1 MDVPVESSLGGFAGS
16 KDASIV
22 LRHLFSSTL
31 TAISDSIK
39 PKLVV
44 DYFLTILL
52 RSFLKV
58 SPVVLNYGSMSSL
71 VC

>member
-31 TAISDSIK
+31 TAVSDSIK

-44 DYFLTILL
+44 D
-52 RSFLKV
+52 
-58 SPVVLNYGSMSSL
+58 
-71 VC
+71 